1 MFCWGFCGNGCAN
14 VVLLRGKRGGVV
26 DNCVAKRG
34 GNSRAGNGTGFWDLF
49 LWARL
54 PVAMSKEQTTATA
67 KYRDLS
73 TAAAKCAA
81 FGRDGVFH

>member
-1 MFCWGFCGNGCAN
+1 VVNVVELWSFVRLNVVVIPVRGMGQGSGIYFCGG
-14 VVLLRGKRGGVV
+14 
-26 DNCVAKRG
+26 
-34 GNSRAGNGTGFWDLF
+34 
-49 LWARL
+49 L

-81 FGRDGVFH
+81 FGRDDVFIEWWKRAGNSYG